1 MMNRVIAALVAVGM
15 LTVPAFAAAPSVEQ
29 RAEFYKTCMGIAQND
44 ALCSC
49 KADAALKL
57 VDSDFMAMV
66 IASMKGKAPPAEQNV
81 PYNDYIAKSNQICK
95 PGY

>member
-1 MMNRVIAALVAVGM
+1 MMNRVIAASVALGM
-15 LTVPAFAAAPSVEQ
+15 LTVPAFAAAPSAEQ

-81 PYNDYIAKSNQICK
+81 PYTDYIAKSNQICK